1 MASSFTAM
9 VSTKMANTK
18 RKGPKWTPKRPQNG
32 NVTTYR
38 GAVWTRPT
46 ALELARRGTGGAW

>member
-1 MASSFTAM
+1 
-9 VSTKMANTK
+9 MANTK

-38 GAVWTRPT
+38 GATWERPT